1 MVGLRATV
9 LTLTHTH
16 AHTHTPTPT
25 NTHTHETQRARKPFG
40 VVGRVVCPTAK
51 ARSSPASQKA
61 IWRRGTSGVSYH
73 QSTKLALTLGRW
85 HGAPL
90 SCRDVRRDVRREV
103 QSLKHHG
110 QRAVGA
116 RFAVAPNM
124 ATAAVSVEHIDEV
137 RRDHICPEE
146 STQLRQ
152 LAQFADPASAC
163 SPSRALASLTP
174 PRAWVRQ
181 YPGLQRLQAGIA
193 GNFLAPCG

>member
-1 MVGLRATV
+1 MFFGYSVRSPHPPPPSQAGVGFGLWLGSPVWFCRSMGRHEIKLR
-9 LTLTHTH
+9 
-16 AHTHTPTPT
+16 
-25 NTHTHETQRARKPFG
+25 RKQG
-40 VVGRVVCPTAK
+40 
-51 ARSSPASQKA
+51 PAS
-61 IWRRGTSGVSYH
+61 WGV
-73 QSTKLALTLGRW
+73 LGRW

-103 QSLKHHG
+103 QPLKHHG
-110 QRAVGA
+110 QRAIGA